1 MRNTLKRHL
10 NYANLM
16 ASIAV
21 FLALGGGAYAMTI
34 PTGSVGAKQLKK
46 NAVAA
51 AKIKTGAVSGA
62 KVKDDSLTG
71 ADVVES
77 SLGTVPAA
85 NSANSAKTAESANTA
100 NSAKTAESANTA
112 NSANSAST
120 AGSAA
125 IANSVANGSVGGN
138 GLKEITTVSSAGVS
152 IAPGASASQTA
163 TCPAGTMAIGGGS
176 FWSVTQGDLNIDG
189 DLLQTTHSFRSS
201 SSSWIARGGNA
212 SPTPRTFKAEAYC
225 LAG

>member
-100 NSAKTAESANTA
+100 NSAD
-112 NSANSAST
+112 SAST

-138 GLKEITTVSSAGVS
+138 GLKAITTVSSAGVS

>member
-100 NSAKTAESANTA
+100 NSA
-112 NSANSAST
+112 NSAST

-125 IANSVANGSVGGN
+125 IANSVANGSVGAN

>member
-85 NSANSAKTAESANTA
+85 NSA